1 MTDKD
6 LDNLVKNKL
15 DSKEFAYE
23 DAYWEHAE
31 ALLIAQRRV
40 QKSAFWNKQIFYAS
54 TIALLGL
61 LSWFLV
67 SNKTKTTTP
76 ATLAL
81 QETKLPNTVIVPE
94 ANTQA
99 VISNTNPANP
109 STNNNNEHQE
119 ANQPVIAANTHNNNN
134 VVAEN
139 NTLKPSPI
147 ATQTANSPIENNS
160 LLGEELVVTAPEQE
174 ENYLTQKA
182 VNTLQ
187 VAVTDLTFENKN
199 YTFLAKPEPAIKR
212 SSVISQFNAS
222 AEVGVNS
229 FNNTFASNSLGYF
242 VGGRLYLDFGKLS
255 FNTNLHFEQIN
266 QNTDSREYI
275 NKQYDFSSET
285 KQTNI
290 TNQSIQYAIIGLN
303 AMYPVYKNH
312 SLGLGVQ
319 MAQLLQS
326 NDKITTVNL
335 ENNTTNNV
343 NASGYSSV
351 LNKTDWQLS
360 LNYQYRFTKN
370 IALGVSYIYG
380 LNDISKNEAFNTNKA
395 DYNKGLKLGIQYIL
409 K

>member
-6 LDNLVKNKL
+6 LDNLIKNKL
-15 DSKEFAYE
+15 DSKEFAYK

-40 QKSAFWNKQIFYAS
+40 QKNASRNKQVFYAS
-54 TIALLGL
+54 AIALLAL

-67 SNKTKTTTP
+67 DNKNQATTP
-76 ATLAL
+76 AIAL

-94 ANTQA
+94 ANNQA
-99 VISNTNPANP
+99 AISNINPATSNNGQQESNSQP
-109 STNNNNEHQE
+109 AATTTKTNNNDV
-119 ANQPVIAANTHNNNN
+119 P
-134 VVAEN
+134 AEN
-139 NTLKPSPI
+139 NVSKPI
-147 ATQTANSPIENNS
+147 AIATTTAVTANENNTV
-160 LLGEELVVTAPEQE
+160 LPEESVITAPEQE

-182 VNTLQ
+182 VNNLQ
-187 VAVTDLTFENKN
+187 VNTTDLTFENKS
-199 YTFLAKPEPAIKR
+199 YAFISKPEPAIKR
-212 SSVISQFNAS
+212 SSIISQFNAS
-222 AEVGVNS
+222 AEAGINS
-229 FNNTFASNSLGYF
+229 FNNVFAGNSLGYF
-242 VGGRLYLDFGKLS
+242 VGGRLYLDLGKLS

-266 QNTDSREYI
+266 QNTDSRNYI

-285 KQTNI
+285 KQTTI

-335 ENNTTNNV
+335 ENNSTNSI
-343 NASGYSSV
+343 NAIGYSSV

-360 LNYQYRFTKN
+360 FNYQYRFTKN

-380 LNDISKNEAFNTNKA
+380 LNDITKNEAFHSNKT
-395 DYNKGLKLGIQYIL
+395 DYNNGFKLGVQYIL

>member
-6 LDNLVKNKL
+6 LDNLIKNKL
-15 DSKEFAYE
+15 YSKEFAYE

-40 QKSAFWNKQIFYAS
+40 QKSAFWGKQVFYAS

-67 SNKTKTTTP
+67 SNKTQS
-76 ATLAL
+76 ASQALAL
-81 QETKLPNTVIVPE
+81 QETTLPNTVTVPE
-94 ANTQA
+94 VNTQA
-99 VISNTNPANP
+99 ATTNNTNT
-109 STNNNNEHQE
+109 STNNNQQQE
-119 ANQPVIAANTHNNNN
+119 NNQPATTQANTNNNN
-134 VVAEN
+134 NKSEEN
-139 NTLKPSPI
+139 NIRSKTNPV
-147 ATQTANSPIENNS
+147 ATQTADVDIENNNT
-160 LLGEELVVTAPEQE
+160 LTEENIITAAQQE
-174 ENYLTQKA
+174 ENFLTQKS
-182 VNTLQ
+182 VNSLQ
-187 VAVTDLTFENKN
+187 VTYADLSFENKN
-199 YTFLAKPEPAIKR
+199 YTFLSKPEPAIK
-212 SSVISQFNAS
+212 SSSIISQFNAS

-229 FNNTFASNSLGYF
+229 FNNAFASNSLGYF

-266 QNTDSREYI
+266 QNTDSRNYI

-285 KQTNI
+285 NQTTI

-303 AMYPVYKNH
+303 ALYPVYKNH

-319 MAQLLQS
+319 MAQLIQS
-326 NDKITTVNL
+326 NDKITTLNV
-335 ENNTTNNV
+335 ENNTTNSIY
-343 NASGYSSV
+343 ASGYSSV

-360 LNYQYRFTKN
+360 LSYQYRFTKN
-370 IALGVSYIYG
+370 IAFGVSYIYG
-380 LNDISKNEAFNTNKA
+380 LNDISKNEAFHSNKA